1 MKNRDLERFRV
12 AIIPLKDNYK
22 TVLDVGCRDKVL
34 KSFLKDDVEYQ
45 GIDYQDGEEVLG
57 HNLENGI
64 PFPDNSFDVVFA
76 LDVLEHVDNIQFLY
90 QEIIRVAKKEA
101 IVALPNMSYWKFRL
115 RYLKGKDISDKY
127 TLHVSKVLD
136 RHRWLVSYDSA
147 LKLIEGNSGDNQV
160 VVSKGFYQYKGG
172 LLRAI
177 DKFLSGRFPNVFVYT
192 VFFHI
197 TKE

>member
-1 MKNRDLERFRV
+1 MKDRDLERFKV
-12 AIIPLKDNYK
+12 AIGLIKDEY
-22 TVLDVGCRDKVL
+22 TSVLDVGCRDKVL
-34 KSFLKDDVEYQ
+34 KSFLPNNVKYQ
-45 GIDYQDGEEVLG
+45 GIDYKDSNEVLG
-57 HNLENGI
+57 HNLERGI
-64 PFPDNSFDVVFA
+64 PFPDSSFDLVFA

-90 QEIIRVAKKEA
+90 DEILRVSKKEA

-147 LKLIEGNSGDNQV
+147 LKLIKSNSVDNQV

-177 DKFLSGRFPNVFVYT
+177 DKFLSSRFPNVFVYT